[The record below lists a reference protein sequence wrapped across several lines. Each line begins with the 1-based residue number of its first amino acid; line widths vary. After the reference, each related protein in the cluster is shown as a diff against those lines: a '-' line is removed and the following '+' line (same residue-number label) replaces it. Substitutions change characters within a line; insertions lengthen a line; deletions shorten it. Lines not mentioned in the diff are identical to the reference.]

1 MGFLFSSELDISYGR
16 LLFIIDICDTLI
28 VDILLTLQIMM
39 MTPLLTNA
47 INTVNNPISNLKLT
61 VDKSFSWLEYSNLKK
76 IFQNSIF
83 SYHLFLSPN
92 GPIVKSSNCENL
104 LGITIDSDFTLK
116 ERIQFYLSKS

>member
-1 MGFLFSSELDISYGR
+1 MGSLFSSELDISYGR

-76 IFQNSIF
+76 MLQNSIF

-92 GPIVKSSNCENL
+92 GPIVKSSNCEKL
-104 LGITIDSDFTLK
+104 LGITIDSDFTLE
-116 ERIQFYLSKS
+116 ERIQFYLPKS